1 MSREHRLAK
10 ILLIL
15 LFIIIFGV
23 IGFMVIEEWSF
34 LDALYM
40 TIITISTV
48 GYRELYPLS
57 DQGKI
62 FVIVFIILGVGAFL
76 YVISTIAEY
85 FVAGYLQGVF
95 GRRKMKKEIDGL
107 KGHFI
112 ICGFGR
118 VGEQVA
124 LEFAREKVP
133 FVVLDNNPDA
143 IQRCNEH
150 EYLIIEGDAS
160 NDDHLKGAG
169 IMRAK
174 GLVAATDSDADN
186 VYVILSAKSLNS
198 ALFVVARANLEG
210 SEHKLRKAGADRV
223 LSPYSIG
230 GRRLASLLLRPAVV
244 EFLDVV
250 MHSAD
255 IEFYMEDVIVQ
266 EKSTFVGSTIAA
278 ARIKCVTGAN
288 ILAIRKSGEGRV
300 IANPPTDTVIGNG
313 DRLIALGTREQ
324 LRELEGLS

>member
-1 MSREHRLAK
+1 MHRERRLVK
-10 ILLIL
+10 ILLLL
-15 LFIIIFGV
+15 LFTVGFGV
-23 IGFMVIEEWSF
+23 SGFMVIEGWPL

-57 DQGKI
+57 DQGKV
-62 FVIVFIILGVGAFL
+62 FVIVFIVVGVGAFL
-76 YVISTIAEY
+76 YVISAAAEY
-85 FVAGYLQGVF
+85 FVAGYLHGAF
-95 GRRKMKKEIDGL
+95 ERRRMKKEIDGL
-107 KGHFI
+107 KGHYI

-124 LEFAREKVP
+124 LEFVREKVP
-133 FVVLDNNPDA
+133 FVVLDNNSDV

-150 EYLIIEGDAS
+150 GYLLIEGDAA
-160 NDDHLKGAG
+160 NDERLQEAG
-169 IMRAK
+169 IMNAR
-174 GLVAATDSDADN
+174 GLVAATNSDSDN
-186 VYVILSAKSLNS
+186 VYVILSAKSLNP

-210 SEHKLRKAGADRV
+210 SEHKLQKAGADRV

-255 IEFYMEDVIVQ
+255 IEFYMEDVTVH
-266 EKSTFVGSTIAA
+266 EKSTFAGSSLGD

-288 ILAIRKSGEGRV
+288 ILAMKKRGEERV
-300 IANPPTDTVIGNG
+300 IANPPTDTIIGAG

-324 LRELEGLS
+324 LTELEGLS